1 MQNETFYPNHF
12 IPLGFYYFIIPN
24 IVIVMWRYYSAL
36 SETAMGNVKLQRFVD
51 DCRR

>member
-1 MQNETFYPNHF
+1 MQNEIFYPNHF
-12 IPLGFYYFIIPN
+12 IPLSYFIIPN
-24 IVIVMWRYYSAL
+24 IVIVMQCYYSAL